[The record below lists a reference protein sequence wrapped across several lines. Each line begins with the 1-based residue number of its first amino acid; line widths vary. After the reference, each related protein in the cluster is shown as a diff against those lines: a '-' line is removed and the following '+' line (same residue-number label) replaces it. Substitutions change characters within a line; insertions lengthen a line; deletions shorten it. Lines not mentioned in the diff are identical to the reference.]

1 MDIQELT
8 MKSEEAAALLALL
21 ANPNRLKILC
31 ALIEGERYV
40 TELAGMVGLSQSA
53 LSQHLARL
61 REAGVVS
68 VRRKAQTIYYSIADP
83 RTARLLAVLEELFC
97 KAEDYAPPPPRRP

>member
-40 TELAGMVGLSQSA
+40 TELVGMVGLSQSA

-68 VRRKAQTIYYSIADP
+68 VRRSAQTIYYSIADP
-83 RTARLLAVLEELFC
+83 RAARLLTVLEELFC
-97 KAEDYAPPPPRRP
+97 KVEDASLPPRRR